1 MGHIVHDDVRVFE
14 RAFWAFSPS
23 IAGFVHCRPVLSID
37 GTHLYGKYKG
47 ILLVATAVDA
57 DDCLYPLAY
66 GVVES
71 ESYDSWAWFFSC
83 MCEFIY
89 GVRN

>member
-1 MGHIVHDDVRVFE
+1 M
-14 RAFWAFSPS
+14 
-23 IAGFVHCRPVLSID
+23 LSID

-47 ILLVATAVDA
+47 ILLVATAIDA

-71 ESYDSWAWFFSC
+71 ETYDIWAWFFSC
-83 MCEFIY
+83 MREFIY
-89 GVRN
+89 SVQNRHITFISDRMKGIPSALQDK